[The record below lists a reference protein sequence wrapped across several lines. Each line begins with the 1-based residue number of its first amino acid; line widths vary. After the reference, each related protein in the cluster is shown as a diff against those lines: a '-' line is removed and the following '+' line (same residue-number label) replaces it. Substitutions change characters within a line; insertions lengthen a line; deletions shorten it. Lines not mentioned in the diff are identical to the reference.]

1 MPKICKKIKYL
12 FIFTLFFLKSIVLY
26 KVAKLRKVIF
36 MNYDTVL
43 EYIKDYFTAGGVA
56 NIIAKMA
63 LILAMTLLYSVVF
76 YYAKKRNLQVL
87 IGLICAALFVLF
99 ALAFFEIPNYQ
110 FYVLLVVLIICISS
124 LLLFAKDF
132 RRELFRKS
140 RKRHTGVNDSVLL
153 GREEL
158 QSSVEEIIRACQKMS
173 KTETGA
179 LILIADTISDS
190 ILDSGTPINAKI
202 SADLLRTLF
211 FPKTPLHDGAVVIMN
226 NEVVTAGCYLPL
238 TQENIYPREFG
249 TRHRAAIGV
258 TEAYPSLTAIVVS
271 EETGII
277 SAMHDRK
284 VKRYL
289 DAEQLREILYC
300 AMGLTD
306 EGEEERIW
314 GWKVDEKE

>member
-1 MPKICKKIKYL
+1 MNIDSI
-12 FIFTLFFLKSIVLY
+12 IDFLKKYFSVGDSGDWASLLARIAL
-26 KVAKLRKVIF
+26 VAVI
-36 MNYDTVL
+36 
-43 EYIKDYFTAGGVA
+43 
-56 NIIAKMA
+56 
-63 LILAMTLLYSVVF
+63 TLLYSVIF
-76 YYAKKRNLQVL
+76 YYAKKRNLHLLIWLIFGVL
-87 IGLICAALFVLF
+87 AALFVF
-99 ALAFFEIPNYQ
+99 AVFDIPNYA
-110 FYVLLVVLIICISS
+110 FYVNLFMTIVCIFS
-124 LLLFAKDF
+124 LFLFAQDF
-132 RRELFRKS
+132 RRDLFRKS
-140 RKRHTGVNDSVLL
+140 RKRHVGGDNNPEL

-173 KTETGA
+173 KTDTGA
-179 LILIADTISDS
+179 LILISDNISDS
-190 ILDSGTPINAKI
+190 ILDSGTPVNAKI
-202 SADLLRTLF
+202 SSDLLRTLF
-211 FPKTPLHDGAVVIMN
+211 FPKTPLHDGAVVIMH

-258 TEAYPSLTAIVVS
+258 TEAYPGTTAIVVS

-300 AMGLTD
+300 AMGLSD

-314 GWKVDEKE
+314 GWTVDEKE

>member
-1 MPKICKKIKYL
+1 MNYEKILDFFVGFFSDGEPYDIVAKMLLLVSLTI
-12 FIFTLFFLKSIVLY
+12 LFF
-26 KVAKLRKVIF
+26 
-36 MNYDTVL
+36 
-43 EYIKDYFTAGGVA
+43 
-56 NIIAKMA
+56 
-63 LILAMTLLYSVVF
+63 VVF
-76 YYAKKRNLQVL
+76 YYAKKRNLQMLINVVCIALVL
-87 IGLICAALFVLF
+87 MFGF
-99 ALAFFEIPNYQ
+99 AFFEIPNYK
-110 FYVLLVVLIICISS
+110 FYVYLVIGIICVSS
-124 LLLFAKDF
+124 LLLFSKDF
-132 RRELFRKS
+132 RRDLFRKS
-140 RKRHTGVNDSVLL
+140 RKRHGGQGGEML

-190 ILDSGTPINAKI
+190 ILESGTAVNAKI
-202 SADLLRTLF
+202 SAELLRTLF

-258 TEAYPSLTAIVVS
+258 TESFPGLTAIVVS

-289 DAEQLREILYC
+289 GAEQLREILYC
-300 AMGLTD
+300 AMGLSD

-314 GWKVDEKE
+314 GLNVDEKE